1 MVSLRPL
8 GRFGAIR
15 VPSVERTFSIVET
28 SEAGFGCS
36 GGPGGS
42 LAISLPPLKR
52 DFGHR
57 GRGTRGRG
65 TARHLTVFSA
75 PASGGRRIPSH
86 CSVPLPFLLT
96 PPVCLL
102 PPSSHSLHPVCE
114 VGALLVR
121 RLVIR
126 FVLCACGESIASQ
139 YIRKTKQVT
148 VLPASRKPNPE
159 RYALCFVALFAFSP
173 SGVSGLRGEK
183 HRIEEFLIMRIHFKV
198 SAFWPMGPYVE
209 LMG

>member
-1 MVSLRPL
+1 MISLRPL
-8 GRFGAIR
+8 GRSGAIR
-15 VPSVERTFSIVET
+15 VPSVERTFSVAVT

-42 LAISLPPLKR
+42 LAISLPPPIKL
-52 DFGHR
+52 DFGLR

-75 PASGGRRIPSH
+75 PASGDRRIPSH
-86 CSVPLPFLLT
+86 CSVPLPFLLP

-114 VGALLVR
+114 VGALLAR

-126 FVLCACGESIASQ
+126 FVLCACSESIASQ

-148 VLPASRKPNPE
+148 VLPASRKANPE
-159 RYALCFVALFAFSP
+159 RHALCFVALFACSS
-173 SGVSGLRGEK
+173 SGASGLRG
-183 HRIEEFLIMRIHFKV
+183 
-198 SAFWPMGPYVE
+198 
-209 LMG
+209 

>member
-1 MVSLRPL
+1 MLKQVLSGPSRMASLRPL
-8 GRFGAIR
+8 VGALEPFVCR
-15 VPSVERTFSIVET
+15 PWSAPSASWRRRRLDLD
-28 SEAGFGCS
+28 A
-36 GGPGGS
+36 PGAQEDRW
-42 LAISLPPLKR
+42 LFPCPPLKR

-114 VGALLVR
+114 VGALLAR

-159 RYALCFVALFAFSP
+159 RHALCFVALFACSP
-173 SGVSGLRGEK
+173 SGA
-183 HRIEEFLIMRIHFKV
+183 
-198 SAFWPMGPYVE
+198 SALLDRNIGSRSS
-209 LMG
+209 

>member
-15 VPSVERTFSIVET
+15 MPSVERTFSIVET

-42 LAISLPPLKR
+42 LAISLPPPLSTGIL
-52 DFGHR
+52 DLG
-57 GRGTRGRG
+57 GGGPEGRG

-86 CSVPLPFLLT
+86 CSVPLPFLLP

-114 VGALLVR
+114 VGALLAR

-126 FVLCACGESIASQ
+126 FIRCACGESIASQ
-139 YIRKTKQVT
+139 FIRKTKQVT

-159 RYALCFVALFAFSP
+159 RHALCFVALFACSP
-173 SGVSGLRGEK
+173 SGASGLRG
-183 HRIEEFLIMRIHFKV
+183 
-198 SAFWPMGPYVE
+198 
-209 LMG
+209 